1 MDHQDPSPQR
11 LPGPGQLP
19 GPDEVRAA
27 SRDRGLRHVRRL
39 SNWTA
44 TALVAATGITAGYF
58 AHAAAHAPQPA
69 AVTSAQS
76 QAQGS
81 NQPCVTVPVA
91 TSGGSGVTTTTV
103 PSSSCAT
110 GQNGTR
116 PPVVYV
122 YSHEGGD
129 Q

>member
-1 MDHQDPSPQR
+1 MEHRDPSPRRR
-11 LPGPGQLP
+11 LPGPAESGQ
-19 GPDEVRAA
+19 DKARVA

-44 TALVAATGITAGYF
+44 AALVAATAITAGYF
-58 AHAAAHAPQPA
+58 AQAGAGASRTA
-69 AVTSAQS
+69 AVAGARSPVPGAHR
-76 QAQGS
+76 
-81 NQPCVTVPVA
+81 PCVTVPVA

-103 PSSSCAT
+103 PSCAR

-116 PPVVYV
+116 PPVVYG
-122 YSHEGGD
+122 YPHEAGD

>member
-1 MDHQDPSPQR
+1 MDHQDTSPRRR
-11 LPGPGQLP
+11 LPGRGEPGR
-19 GPDEVRAA
+19 DEARAA

-44 TALVAATGITAGYF
+44 AAMVAATGITAGYF
-58 AHAAAHAPQPA
+58 AHAAAGASRPA
-69 AVTSAQS
+69 AATSAQS
-76 QAQGS
+76 QAHGS

-91 TSGGSGVTTTTV
+91 TSGGSGVTARTA
-103 PSSSCAT
+103 PSSCAA
-110 GQNGTR
+110 GQNGTQ
-116 PPVVYV
+116 PPVAYV